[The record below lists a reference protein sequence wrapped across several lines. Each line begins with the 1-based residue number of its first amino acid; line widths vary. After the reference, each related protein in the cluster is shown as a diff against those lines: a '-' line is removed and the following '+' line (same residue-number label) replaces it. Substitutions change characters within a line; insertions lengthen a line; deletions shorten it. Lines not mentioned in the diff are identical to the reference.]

1 MGLKERIAELEIQV
15 RVKEPPFDKIYTA
28 LMQMEECTCPL
39 APDET
44 EEEWMAG
51 IIERYGTRE
60 DFIANGRLRE
70 EQRNELQI

>member
-1 MGLKERIAELEIQV
+1 
-15 RVKEPPFDKIYTA
+15 
-28 LMQMEECTCPL
+28 MQMEECTCPL
-39 APDET
+39 APDEA
-44 EEEWMAG
+44 EEDWMAG